1 MGLKPHIRA
10 SLLPVLLAFFLYG
23 CAAGGGSEATT
34 TTTYKPGF
42 TLSTSAVRSIR
53 LCVIAQ
59 EGTAES
65 LGFGL
70 SESVSKRL
78 NREQWCDEAL
88 TSIDSE
94 APIGP
99 NPAREIALVM
109 AKANSEIALAN
120 LGADFGGGSASAPDG
135 AGTWKQQVD
144 AQLKRIQVSGN

>member
-23 CAAGGGSEATT
+23 CAAGGGSEETT
-34 TTTYKPGF
+34 TTTHKPGF

-59 EGTAES
+59 EDTAES

-70 SESVSKRL
+70 SESTAKRF
-78 NREQWCDEAL
+78 NRERWCDEAA
-88 TSIDSE
+88 TSIGSE

-99 NPAREIALVM
+99 NPARKIAVV
-109 AKANSEIALAN
+109 IALAN
-120 LGADFGGGSASAPDG
+120 AEIGLARLESLGGGGASAPDG